1 MGAILGLVGGQAG
14 GAGAILQA
22 KGATESARY
31 NRKLG
36 QFKAELADEDSRKAG
51 ARTARSNVVAAA
63 KSGVRLEGSPLEVL
77 ANNAYNEERTRSL
90 AMAGVQIQSDLLTR
104 GGQAAMIQGGLSA
117 GATILG
123 SSGQAGQS
131 ISAGQGVGPSSDARG
146 SQTFGT
152 PTAHQ
157 ASGRVSFP

>member
-1 MGAILGLVGGQAG
+1 MGAVLSLVGGQVGAAG
-14 GAGAILQA
+14 SLLQA
-22 KGATESARY
+22 KGAAESARY

-36 QFKAELADEDSRKAG
+36 QFKAELADEDSRKAS
-51 ARTARSNVVAAA
+51 ARTASSNVVAIA

-90 AMAGVQIQSDLLTR
+90 ALAGVQIQSDLLTR
-104 GGQAAMIQGGLSA
+104 GAQATMIQGGLSA

-123 SSGQAGQS
+123 SAGQAAQS
-131 ISAGQGVGPSSDARG
+131 ISAGQSVGPASDAG

-152 PTAHQ
+152 PTPHQ
-157 ASGRVSFP
+157 ASGKVSFPR